1 MAKELRTGQCVCV
14 EGKEGTVNLNNLSK
28 SDYVNLWEKLKP
40 CGITLD
46 ELVTQFLHDLLK
58 DEHSSDYRYRA
69 HISDWFYSVFEFYAL
84 PYESFESYLEN
95 HCLHMEEFVKYYP
108 AFFLYYKYGMISDQ
122 RYLYPDDPEVNLND
136 SEYVSGLLDLFG
148 SYVECVKEFS
158 DDVKGLYN
166 NPDSADIPMKLIEKE
181 VMWYR
186 KRQICL
192 DNAIDDDE
200 LPF

>member
-28 SDYVNLWEKLKP
+28 SDYVKLWEKLKP

-58 DEHSSDYRYRA
+58 DEHSSDYLYRA

-95 HCLHMEEFVKYYP
+95 HCLHMDEFVKYYP
-108 AFFLYYKYGMISDQ
+108 PFCLYYKYGMVSDQ
-122 RYLYPDDPEVNLND
+122 RCLYPDDPEV
-136 SEYVSGLLDLFG
+136 DLKDPEFILSCIELFS
-148 SYVECVKEFS
+148 SYCECVEEFS
-158 DDVKGLYN
+158 ANLKKLL
-166 NPDSADIPMKLIEKE
+166 PDTDPMLLIDKE
-181 VMWYR
+181 VMWHR
-186 KRQICL
+186 KRKLCL